1 MRKCNWKSWRIH
13 IPLVPVAWQLRKVFF
28 LLFSRS
34 KFVSVRGRPEKKK
47 KGLGYRVYH
56 SSLIKQIQYS
66 NKSVSALRLSNR
78 QVRQKK
84 RSTKW
89 INNSQFNIYL
99 GVKLNP
105 VLPAG
110 TKLTMAYIMIWDGR
124 VQNYIEWVCR
134 QTSNLLVNFKVALS
148 QVPLNVTS
156 VGIPLLFKWTRRRF
170 PPPEPYIRAKNDW
183 IWQG

>member
-1 MRKCNWKSWRIH
+1 MQLKIMKNTHSSGPSCMTATQGFLSFIFTIKIRFSTWKTRK
-13 IPLVPVAWQLRKVFF
+13 
-28 LLFSRS
+28 
-34 KFVSVRGRPEKKK
+34 EK

-66 NKSVSALRLSNR
+66 NKSVSPLRLSNR

-89 INNSQFNIYL
+89 INNSQFNIHL
-99 GVKLNP
+99 GVKWNP

-110 TKLTMAYIMIWDGR
+110 TKLTMAYIMIWDGG
-124 VQNYIEWVCR
+124 VQNYIEWVRR

-148 QVPLNVTS
+148 
-156 VGIPLLFKWTRRRF
+156 
-170 PPPEPYIRAKNDW
+170 
-183 IWQG
+183 